1 MCNATEH
8 IFSLFLSIFIVSCMQ
23 TTVRCKPSCVNWIL
37 IDSSLRLLRRW
48 HEILL
53 FLVSRILEIDPKQY
67 DWCTME
73 IPLRIS
79 MQQWSGR
86 EGITL
91 NCIEWS
97 FVFLFSRIYFLHYSL
112 THSHS
117 SGFNVLLMRGWRENS
132 LQTPRQGARRD
143 DQSDVRCCYLR
154 IWLWLSRW
162 GTSSTFIV
170 VYTPDDNDDDGN
182 KTSTREGK
190 SGAMWCQFS

>member
-1 MCNATEH
+1 
-8 IFSLFLSIFIVSCMQ
+8 MQ

-48 HEILL
+48 HKILL

-67 DWCTME
+67 DWCTIG
-73 IPLRIS
+73 IPLRLS

-91 NCIEWS
+91 NCVEWS
-97 FVFLFSRIYFLHYSL
+97 FMFLFSRIYFLHYSL

-162 GTSSTFIV
+162 GTSSTLLLLFIPQMTMTMMV
-170 VYTPDDNDDDGN
+170 IKLQLEEGN
-182 KTSTREGK
+182 QAPC
-190 SGAMWCQFS
+190 GANSLNGFNTLVSHFSFLPGGS